1 MSIKG
6 RGYQGHSMSVNAAN
20 AYHHGEKPLSKWTK
34 EAMLKAIRRT
44 LKDDGDSYRMFAT
57 LTLPELKR
65 LYLRTQGWH
74 HTSGRYNRTG
84 FYSLDRRRV
93 HAVADRYRE
102 TGVWDETVEAEY
114 DLTGW
119 RGKDRVL
126 DGLRQSGWAIA
137 SLDERTVSG
146 VCVKE
151 GREYSFR
158 YDVRTRSVVLS
169 PLG

>member
-1 MSIKG
+1 
-6 RGYQGHSMSVNAAN
+6 MSVNAAN